1 MKNLRVFGILVL
13 CLFIASIRADKLKG
27 DDEPDEVDPLAGG
40 DLLRND
46 RPTEIYT
53 LTKITVPKRKL
64 AAIK

>member
-1 MKNLRVFGILVL
+1 
-13 CLFIASIRADKLKG
+13 LKG